1 MSAWFIFSAM
11 GFYPLNM
18 GNGELVFGSPLF
30 KKITLHHENGHDL
43 IIEAPNNSSTNIY
56 VGGLTING
64 EAYSKTSIKQT
75 DLTDQLKT
83 QDVVLHF
90 DMQAT
95 PGKWGMGENDVPD
108 SLTKGDETP
117 DPLRDR
123 TNSAAVVAKEVPTTL
138 SSGDSIY
145 CADGENLKNLLD
157 INSKT
162 SATLKPTDGSISL
175 YYTFAK
181 PQAVSLYTLT
191 SASGGKDSAPKNFTL
206 YLSNDGSTWT
216 EADKRENVTF
226 EWSLYTKPFKTNAAD
241 YVQYRYVRLDIK
253 SDSEIQLGELE
264 LMSTEMPALNADA
277 LDGMIAEATKA
288 KEALRVGGY
297 APLETL
303 MSAAIGEAQT
313 VADKEDKTD
322 DEIEEACRKLINAM
336 SEIEGMKDLWT
347 KLDAIKKVDTSNM
360 PYAVQTSVRS
370 AISNAEEVTK
380 NHDSTMDA
388 LKDAKSQLEQASND
402 IQSYQDLVAKI
413 EEAQQVYEGL
423 ADDAAHKDALNQAI
437 QNAQT
442 ALNDPNATI
451 VDFNHA
457 NDALDL
463 NIKLAQAKFRNAY
476 ENIEA
481 EEFTKFETDAH
492 DSRIVNDGNNI
503 GGVASGTWV
512 KYSNVYFSGNGAK
525 KVTFFYA
532 AQERDAGG
540 GQIHIRLGSLDGK
553 EIATLTCPATG
564 SNWSNYVE
572 LSGELTEITKGMHD
586 VYLYFE
592 NNAGKTYIA
601 NVDWFRFT
609 EASSSHEHSWSN
621 EWSKN
626 ETHHW
631 HACSGCDEKNDVG
644 THTPGAVATEKDP
657 QTCTVCGYI
666 IAPATG
672 HIHHTTMLVP
682 AVEATCVDMGHRAYY
697 TCSGCSKLFANENAT
712 EELTEADVTPKTD
725 PTNHVGGTEIRDA
738 KDATYTEEGYTGDTY
753 CLGCGNKIAEGHA
766 IPKLTPAPAPVLP
779 VIPSKPA
786 QLPFNPNAGSNVS
799 KFPFAD
805 VPSDSW
811 YYSSVKAAWENGLI
825 DGVTANEFKPNATLT
840 VAQTIKLAA
849 ALHQLDRTG
858 EVSLKNSGANWYDS
872 YVNYAVVNGIIEKDY
887 ANYTKAQMNA
897 PVTRGE
903 FVHIFHGAEEAY
915 KAINTVADN
924 AIPDVKATDK
934 FAAEIYEFYRAGIL
948 TGSDAKGTF
957 HSASTIKRSE
967 AAAILLRMFEAAA
980 RVSIDL
986 P

>member
-1 MSAWFIFSAM
+1 
-11 GFYPLNM
+11 
-18 GNGELVFGSPLF
+18 
-30 KKITLHHENGHDL
+30 
-43 IIEAPNNSSTNIY
+43 
-56 VGGLTING
+56 
-64 EAYSKTSIKQT
+64 
-75 DLTDQLKT
+75 
-83 QDVVLHF
+83 
-90 DMQAT
+90 
-95 PGKWGMGENDVPD
+95 
-108 SLTKGDETP
+108 
-117 DPLRDR
+117 
-123 TNSAAVVAKEVPTTL
+123 
-138 SSGDSIY
+138 
-145 CADGENLKNLLD
+145 
-157 INSKT
+157 
-162 SATLKPTDGSISL
+162 
-175 YYTFAK
+175 
-181 PQAVSLYTLT
+181 
-191 SASGGKDSAPKNFTL
+191 
-206 YLSNDGSTWT
+206 
-216 EADKRENVTF
+216 
-226 EWSLYTKPFKTNAAD
+226 
-241 YVQYRYVRLDIK
+241 
-253 SDSEIQLGELE
+253 
-264 LMSTEMPALNADA
+264 
-277 LDGMIAEATKA
+277 
-288 KEALRVGGY
+288 
-297 APLETL
+297 
-303 MSAAIGEAQT
+303 
-313 VADKEDKTD
+313 
-322 DEIEEACRKLINAM
+322 M

-347 KLDAIKKVDTSNM
+347 KLDAIKKVDTSKM
-360 PYAVQTSVRS
+360 PSAVQNSVRS
-370 AISNAEEVTK
+370 AISNADNVTK
-380 NHDSTMDA
+380 NYNSTMDA

-476 ENIEA
+476 EKIEA

-492 DSRIVNDGNNI
+492 DSRIVNDGKNI

-532 AQERDAGG
+532 AQQRDAGG

-592 NNAGKTYIA
+592 NNTGKTYVA

-609 EASSSHEHSWSN
+609 EASSSHEHSWSR

-631 HACSGCDEKNDVG
+631 HACSGCDEKNDVEP
-644 THTPGAVATEKDP
+644 HTPGAAATEIDP
-657 QTCTVCGYI
+657 QICTVCGYI

-672 HIHHTTMLVP
+672 HIHHTTTLVP

-811 YYSSVKAAWENGLI
+811 YYSSVKAAWENNLI

-840 VAQTIKLAA
+840 LAQTIKLAA

-858 EVSLKNSGANWYDS
+858 EVSLTSGGANWYDS
-872 YVNYAVVNGIIEKDY
+872 YVNYAVTNGIIEKDY

-924 AIPDVKATDK
+924 AIPDVKTTDK

>member
-1 MSAWFIFSAM
+1 
-11 GFYPLNM
+11 
-18 GNGELVFGSPLF
+18 
-30 KKITLHHENGHDL
+30 
-43 IIEAPNNSSTNIY
+43 
-56 VGGLTING
+56 
-64 EAYSKTSIKQT
+64 
-75 DLTDQLKT
+75 
-83 QDVVLHF
+83 
-90 DMQAT
+90 
-95 PGKWGMGENDVPD
+95 
-108 SLTKGDETP
+108 
-117 DPLRDR
+117 
-123 TNSAAVVAKEVPTTL
+123 
-138 SSGDSIY
+138 
-145 CADGENLKNLLD
+145 
-157 INSKT
+157 
-162 SATLKPTDGSISL
+162 
-175 YYTFAK
+175 
-181 PQAVSLYTLT
+181 
-191 SASGGKDSAPKNFTL
+191 
-206 YLSNDGSTWT
+206 
-216 EADKRENVTF
+216 
-226 EWSLYTKPFKTNAAD
+226 
-241 YVQYRYVRLDIK
+241 
-253 SDSEIQLGELE
+253 
-264 LMSTEMPALNADA
+264 
-277 LDGMIAEATKA
+277 
-288 KEALRVGGY
+288 
-297 APLETL
+297 
-303 MSAAIGEAQT
+303 
-313 VADKEDKTD
+313 
-322 DEIEEACRKLINAM
+322 
-336 SEIEGMKDLWT
+336 MKDLWT

-360 PYAVQTSVRS
+360 PSAVQNSVRS

-380 NHDSTMDA
+380 NYNSTMDA

-476 ENIEA
+476 EKIEA

-492 DSRIVNDGNNI
+492 DSRIVNDGKNI

-592 NNAGKTYIA
+592 NNTGKTYVA

-609 EASSSHEHSWSN
+609 EASSSHEHSWSR
-621 EWSKN
+621 EWSKD

-644 THTPGAVATEKDP
+644 THTPGAAATEKDP

-672 HIHHTTMLVP
+672 HIHHTTTLVP

-766 IPKLTPAPAPVLP
+766 IPKLTPAPTPVLP

-840 VAQTIKLAA
+840 LAQTIKLAA

-858 EVSLKNSGANWYDS
+858 EVSLTSGGANWYDS
-872 YVNYAVVNGIIEKDY
+872 YVNYAVTNGIIEKDY

-924 AIPDVKATDK
+924 AIPDVKTTDK

-967 AAAILLRMFEAAA
+967 AAAILLRMFEASA

>member
-1 MSAWFIFSAM
+1 M
-11 GFYPLNM
+11 
-18 GNGELVFGSPLF
+18 
-30 KKITLHHENGHDL
+30 
-43 IIEAPNNSSTNIY
+43 
-56 VGGLTING
+56 
-64 EAYSKTSIKQT
+64 
-75 DLTDQLKT
+75 
-83 QDVVLHF
+83 
-90 DMQAT
+90 
-95 PGKWGMGENDVPD
+95 
-108 SLTKGDETP
+108 
-117 DPLRDR
+117 
-123 TNSAAVVAKEVPTTL
+123 
-138 SSGDSIY
+138 
-145 CADGENLKNLLD
+145 
-157 INSKT
+157 
-162 SATLKPTDGSISL
+162 
-175 YYTFAK
+175 
-181 PQAVSLYTLT
+181 
-191 SASGGKDSAPKNFTL
+191 
-206 YLSNDGSTWT
+206 
-216 EADKRENVTF
+216 
-226 EWSLYTKPFKTNAAD
+226 
-241 YVQYRYVRLDIK
+241 
-253 SDSEIQLGELE
+253 
-264 LMSTEMPALNADA
+264 
-277 LDGMIAEATKA
+277 
-288 KEALRVGGY
+288 
-297 APLETL
+297 
-303 MSAAIGEAQT
+303 
-313 VADKEDKTD
+313 
-322 DEIEEACRKLINAM
+322 
-336 SEIEGMKDLWT
+336 
-347 KLDAIKKVDTSNM
+347 
-360 PYAVQTSVRS
+360 
-370 AISNAEEVTK
+370 
-380 NHDSTMDA
+380 
-388 LKDAKSQLEQASND
+388 
-402 IQSYQDLVAKI
+402 AKI

-476 ENIEA
+476 EKIEA

-492 DSRIVNDGNNI
+492 DSRIVNDGKNI

-592 NNAGKTYIA
+592 NNTGKTYVA

-621 EWSKN
+621 EWSKD

-631 HACSGCDEKNDVG
+631 HACSGCDEKNDVEP
-644 THTPGAVATEKDP
+644 HTPGAAATEIDP
-657 QTCTVCGYI
+657 QICTVCGYI

-672 HIHHTTMLVP
+672 HIHHTTTLVP

-766 IPKLTPAPAPVLP
+766 IPKLTPAPTPVLP

-840 VAQTIKLAA
+840 LAQTIKLAA

-858 EVSLKNSGANWYDS
+858 EVSLTSGGANWYDS
-872 YVNYAVVNGIIEKDY
+872 YVNYAVTNGIIEKDY

-924 AIPDVKATDK
+924 AIPDVKTTDK

>member
-1 MSAWFIFSAM
+1 M
-11 GFYPLNM
+11 
-18 GNGELVFGSPLF
+18 
-30 KKITLHHENGHDL
+30 
-43 IIEAPNNSSTNIY
+43 
-56 VGGLTING
+56 
-64 EAYSKTSIKQT
+64 
-75 DLTDQLKT
+75 
-83 QDVVLHF
+83 
-90 DMQAT
+90 
-95 PGKWGMGENDVPD
+95 
-108 SLTKGDETP
+108 
-117 DPLRDR
+117 
-123 TNSAAVVAKEVPTTL
+123 
-138 SSGDSIY
+138 
-145 CADGENLKNLLD
+145 
-157 INSKT
+157 
-162 SATLKPTDGSISL
+162 
-175 YYTFAK
+175 
-181 PQAVSLYTLT
+181 
-191 SASGGKDSAPKNFTL
+191 
-206 YLSNDGSTWT
+206 
-216 EADKRENVTF
+216 
-226 EWSLYTKPFKTNAAD
+226 
-241 YVQYRYVRLDIK
+241 
-253 SDSEIQLGELE
+253 
-264 LMSTEMPALNADA
+264 
-277 LDGMIAEATKA
+277 
-288 KEALRVGGY
+288 
-297 APLETL
+297 
-303 MSAAIGEAQT
+303 
-313 VADKEDKTD
+313 
-322 DEIEEACRKLINAM
+322 
-336 SEIEGMKDLWT
+336 
-347 KLDAIKKVDTSNM
+347 
-360 PYAVQTSVRS
+360 
-370 AISNAEEVTK
+370 
-380 NHDSTMDA
+380 
-388 LKDAKSQLEQASND
+388 
-402 IQSYQDLVAKI
+402 
-413 EEAQQVYEGL
+413 

-451 VDFNHA
+451 ADFNHA

-476 ENIEA
+476 EKIEA

-492 DSRIVNDGNNI
+492 DSRIVNDGKNI

-592 NNAGKTYIA
+592 NNTGKTYVA

-631 HACSGCDEKNDVG
+631 HACSGCDEKNDVEP
-644 THTPGAVATEKDP
+644 HTPGAAATEIDP
-657 QTCTVCGYI
+657 QICTVCGYI

-672 HIHHTTMLVP
+672 HIHHTTTLVP

-858 EVSLKNSGANWYDS
+858 EVSLTSGGANWYDS
-872 YVNYAVVNGIIEKDY
+872 YVNYAVTNGIIEKDY

-924 AIPDVKATDK
+924 AIPDVKTTDK
-934 FAAEIYEFYRAGIL
+934 FAAEIYELYRAGIL

-967 AAAILLRMFEAAA
+967 AAAILLRMFEASA

>member
-1 MSAWFIFSAM
+1 MKQYDYLIVGAGLFGAVFAHEAKKA
-11 GFYPLNM
+11 GKKC
-18 GNGELVFGSPLF
+18 LVIDKRDHIAG
-30 KKITLHHENGHDL
+30 
-43 IIEAPNNSSTNIY
+43 NIY
-56 VGGLTING
+56 TEAVEGINVHRYG
-64 EAYSKTSIKQT
+64 AHIFHTNNKAVWQYVNQFAEFNRY
-75 DLTDQLKT
+75 
-83 QDVVLHF
+83 
-90 DMQAT
+90 
-95 PGKWGMGENDVPD
+95 
-108 SLTKGDETP
+108 
-117 DPLRDR
+117 
-123 TNSAAVVAKEVPTTL
+123 TNSPVANYHGQIYNLPFNMNTFNKMWGVVTPAEAKAKIEEQKAAAGITDPQ
-138 SSGDSIY
+138 
-145 CADGENLKNLLD
+145 NLEEQ
-157 INSKT
+157 
-162 SATLKPTDGSISL
+162 AISL
-175 YYTFAK
+175 VGT
-181 PQAVSLYTLT
+181 
-191 SASGGKDSAPKNFTL
+191 
-206 YLSNDGSTWT
+206 
-216 EADKRENVTF
+216 
-226 EWSLYTKPFKTNAAD
+226 
-241 YVQYRYVRLDIK
+241 DIYEK
-253 SDSEIQLGELE
+253 LI
-264 LMSTEMPALNADA
+264 
-277 LDGMIAEATKA
+277 
-288 KEALRVGGY
+288 
-297 APLETL
+297 
-303 MSAAIGEAQT
+303 
-313 VADKEDKTD
+313 
-322 DEIEEACRKLINAM
+322 CRKLINAM

-347 KLDAIKKVDTSNM
+347 KLDAIRKVDTSKM
-360 PYAVQTSVRS
+360 PSAVQNSVRS
-370 AISNAEEVTK
+370 AISNADNVTK
-380 NHDSTMDA
+380 NYNSTMDA

-423 ADDAAHKDALNQAI
+423 ANDAAHKDDLHQAI

-476 ENIEA
+476 EKIEA

-492 DSRIVNDGNNI
+492 DSRIVNDGKNI

-512 KYSNVYFSGNGAK
+512 KYSNVYFSGNGAE

-592 NNAGKTYIA
+592 NNTGKTYVA

-609 EASSSHEHSWSN
+609 EASSSHEHSWSR
-621 EWSKN
+621 EWSKD

-631 HACSGCDEKNDVG
+631 HACSGCDEKNDVEP
-644 THTPGAVATEKDP
+644 HTPGAAATEIDP
-657 QTCTVCGYI
+657 QICTVCGYI

-672 HIHHTTMLVP
+672 HIHHTTTLVP

-967 AAAILLRMFEAAA
+967 AAAILLRMFEASA